1 MRLLFF
7 LYEDDHDHRK
17 ENKENKENYDDDDN
31 SNNDSNSNNHTYLDP
46 TLSYQCDQLLFDIF
60 DVDRRGKVTMAELDA
75 MLRMLY
81 GSPEADPDL
90 LRFFAINGD
99 GDEDSLA
106 FDEFA
111 QVGRSSRVS
120 NRATAGVSI

>member
-1 MRLLFF
+1 
-7 LYEDDHDHRK
+7 
-17 ENKENKENYDDDDN
+17 
-31 SNNDSNSNNHTYLDP
+31 
-46 TLSYQCDQLLFDIF
+46 
-60 DVDRRGKVTMAELDA
+60 MAELDA

-99 GDEDSLA
+99 GDEDCLA

-111 QVGRSSRVS
+111 QVGRSLPVS
-120 NRATAGVSI
+120 NRVTAGVSIWGCIFLAQKRFITNRAPQLRSFTKYIGIRCVIYI